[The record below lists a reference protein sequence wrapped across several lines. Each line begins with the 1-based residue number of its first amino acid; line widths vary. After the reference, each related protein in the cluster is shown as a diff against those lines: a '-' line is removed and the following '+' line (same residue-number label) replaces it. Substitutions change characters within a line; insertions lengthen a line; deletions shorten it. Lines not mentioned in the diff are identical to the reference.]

1 MVKPKKSPCFKS
13 TSWPP
18 AGAGWHFGCGGGS
31 CACVWVSYGELAPPT
46 HQPGELPHTKAASG
60 QHCFQPVWLSCTT
73 CVVDMQNLHYVYF
86 ATMCLVDNVQL
97 YNVHMPSPPHN
108 TPWSKT
114 LFNQPTPFQS
124 TPTLRSV
131 GTGPILLVESTDM
144 WFVVDIDLEPTC
156 GPAIW
161 LPPTFGSFCRSL
173 VTRRCHSS
181 QSLIKTC
188 DGEQTS
194 RQASYVEDTVY

>member
-1 MVKPKKSPCFKS
+1 MVKPKKSPCYKS
-13 TSWPP
+13 TSWPA

-31 CACVWVSYGELAPPT
+31 CGCACVSYGELAPPT
-46 HQPGELPHTKAASG
+46 HQPGELPHIKAASG

-73 CVVDMQNLHYVYF
+73 CGRH
-86 ATMCLVDNVQL
+86 ATPALCLFCNNVCCGQCTIVQCSHAFSSSQYSL
-97 YNVHMPSPPHN
+97 IQ
-108 TPWSKT
+108 
-114 LFNQPTPFQS
+114 NQPTPFQS

-188 DGEQTS
+188 DGE
-194 RQASYVEDTVY
+194 